1 MNLIVFRRRAERAQM
16 VGRGTW
22 LHRVRHPG
30 GRSEIAGVHF
40 CTCIGHHLIIRA
52 ILAGGE
58 FNLHLQPI
66 KKGSSYDQNEAIL
79 DANMM
84 ELYKGTNA
92 KIGVN
97 ERQSMPPYKLQ
108 DGFQF
113 LESCFDG
120 VHTFLL
126 LPLNS
131 STECLN
137 QKLKAGSFKKNK
149 EHSIYQKVTSHG
161 EFVV

>member
-1 MNLIVFRRRAERAQM
+1 MSLIVFRRGSDRAQIGWGSDNAAIPIIPDVKRCIRTM
-16 VGRGTW
+16 
-22 LHRVRHPG
+22 
-30 GRSEIAGVHF
+30 GVMKALG
-40 CTCIGHHLIIRA
+40 IVK
-52 ILAGGE
+52 

-66 KKGSSYDQNEAIL
+66 KKSSSYCEHDVVLNA
-79 DANMM
+79 DTGKF
-84 ELYKGTNA
+84 YKNNNCQ
-92 KIGVN
+92 IGIN

-137 QKLKAGSFKKNK
+137 QKLKM
-149 EHSIYQKVTSHG
+149 ELLHDHVL
-161 EFVV
+161 

>member
-1 MNLIVFRRRAERAQM
+1 MGVMKALGIVK
-16 VGRGTW
+16 
-22 LHRVRHPG
+22 
-30 GRSEIAGVHF
+30 
-40 CTCIGHHLIIRA
+40 
-52 ILAGGE
+52 

-66 KKGSSYDQNEAIL
+66 KKSSSYCEHDVVLNA
-79 DANMM
+79 DTGKF
-84 ELYKGTNA
+84 YKNNNCQ
-92 KIGVN
+92 IGIN

-137 QKLKAGSFKKNK
+137 QKLKAGSFKRNK
-149 EHSIYQKVTSHG
+149 EHSLYQKVTSHG